1 VTAIAPSVV
10 RTVPPPFVAQIRAE
24 DVMRRSTRR
33 IRLGLAFAA
42 TTASVA
48 VPLLAQRGGAM
59 PQEQRDVRWEGEKE
73 LQSLA
78 VADPGISATHEHP
91 AAGSW

>member
-1 VTAIAPSVV
+1 LIKQSSSPY
-10 RTVPPPFVAQIRAE
+10 RIRRAE
-24 DVMRRSTRR
+24 RNS
-33 IRLGLAFAA
+33 A